1 MNSDLIDLLWE
12 GLLETLYMVF
22 WSSLFALAMGIVL
35 GVTLVVTLVVTEKGG
50 ILEAPKL
57 HKTIGTIINSV
68 RSLPLIILIVLLLP
82 LSRLIVGTTLG
93 PTAAIVSLSIGAAPF
108 LGRIIESALKEV
120 SAGKIEAAK
129 SVGATPFTIIFRVL
143 IPEAMPALVRGIT
156 IGIIG
161 ITEFTAVA
169 GAIGAG
175 GLGSLA
181 IRFGYQRFRE
191 DVLIATVLIIIVLV
205 QLIQWSGDFLVKSI
219 NKKRYKFE

>member
-1 MNSDLIDLLWE
+1 MNADLVDLLWE

-22 WSSLFALAMGIVL
+22 WSSLFALLIGMVL
-35 GVTLVVTLVVTEKGG
+35 GITLVVTEKGG
-50 ILEAPKL
+50 LLESPKL
-57 HKTIGTIINSV
+57 SKVIGSILNGV
-68 RSLPLIILIVLLLP
+68 RSLPFIILIVLLLP
-82 LSRLIVGTTLG
+82 LSRLIVGTSLG

-108 LGRIIESALKEV
+108 LARIIENSLKEV
-120 SAGKIEAAK
+120 SAGKMEAAK
-129 SVGATPFTIIFRVL
+129 SVGASPITIIFRVL
-143 IPEAMPALVRGIT
+143 IPEAMPALVRGVT

-191 DVLIATVLIIIVLV
+191 DVLIATVIIIILLV
-205 QLIQWSGDFLVKSI
+205 QVIQWSGDSIVKAI
-219 NKKRYKFE
+219 HKKRYKFE

>member
-1 MNSDLIDLLWE
+1 MNNDLIDLLWE

-22 WSSLFALAMGIVL
+22 WSSLFALGMGVVL
-35 GVTLVVTLVVTEKGG
+35 GVTLVVTDKGG

-57 HKTIGTIINSV
+57 NKVISTVINGV

-129 SVGATPFTIIFRVL
+129 AVGATPFTIIFRVL

-191 DVLIATVLIIIVLV
+191 DVLIATVLLIILLV
-205 QLIQWSGDFLVKSI
+205 QIIQWSGDLLVKSI

>member
-1 MNSDLIDLLWE
+1 MNADLVDLLRE

-22 WSSLFALAMGIVL
+22 WSSLFALLIGMVL
-35 GVTLVVTLVVTEKGG
+35 GITLVVTEKGG
-50 ILEAPKL
+50 LLESPKL
-57 HKTIGTIINSV
+57 SKVIGSIINGV
-68 RSLPLIILIVLLLP
+68 RSLPFIILIVLLLP
-82 LSRLIVGTTLG
+82 LSRLIVGTSLG

-108 LGRIIESALKEV
+108 LARIIENSLKEV
-120 SAGKIEAAK
+120 SAGKMEAAK
-129 SVGATPFTIIFRVL
+129 SVGASPITIIFRVL
-143 IPEAMPALVRGIT
+143 IPEAMPALVRGVT

-191 DVLIATVLIIIVLV
+191 DVLIATVIIIILLV
-205 QLIQWSGDFLVKSI
+205 QVIQWSGDSIVKAI
-219 NKKRYKFE
+219 HKKRYKFE

>member
-1 MNSDLIDLLWE
+1 
-12 GLLETLYMVF
+12 MVF

-35 GVTLVVTLVVTEKGG
+35 GVTLVVTEKGG

>member
-1 MNSDLIDLLWE
+1 MNNDLIDLLWE

-22 WSSLFALAMGIVL
+22 WSSLFALAMGVVL
-35 GVTLVVTLVVTEKGG
+35 GVTLVVTDKGG

-57 HKTIGTIINSV
+57 NKVISTVINGV

-129 SVGATPFTIIFRVL
+129 AVGATPFTIMFRVL

-191 DVLIATVLIIIVLV
+191 DVLIATVLLIILLV
-205 QLIQWSGDFLVKSI
+205 QIIQWSGDLLVKSI

>member
-1 MNSDLIDLLWE
+1 MRDDLIDLLWK

-22 WSSLFALAMGIVL
+22 WSSLFALVL
-35 GVTLVVTLVVTEKGG
+35 GMTLGVTLVVTEKGG
-50 ILEAPKL
+50 ILEAPRL
-57 HKTIGTIINSV
+57 HKVISTLINSV
-68 RSLPLIILIVLLLP
+68 RSLPFIILIVLLLP
-82 LSRLIVGTTLG
+82 LSRWVVGTTLG

-108 LGRIIESALKEV
+108 LGRIIENTLKEV
-120 SAGKIEAAK
+120 SPGKVEAAK
-129 SVGATPFTIIFRVL
+129 SIGAPPVTIIFHVL
-143 IPEAMPALVRGIT
+143 IPEALPALVRGIT

-191 DVLIATVLIIIVLV
+191 DVLFATVILIILLV
-205 QLIQWSGDFLVKSI
+205 QLIQWGGDFIAGQIS
-219 NKKRYKFE
+219 KKRYKFE

>member
-1 MNSDLIDLLWE
+1 MNNDLFDLLWE
-12 GLLETLYMVF
+12 GLCETLYMVF
-22 WSSLFALAMGIVL
+22 WSSLFALILGIVL
-35 GVTLVVTLVVTEKGG
+35 GITLVVTEKGS

-57 HKTIGTIINSV
+57 NKGIGSVINGV
-68 RSLPLIILIVLLLP
+68 RSLPFIILVVLLLP

-93 PTAAIVSLSIGAAPF
+93 STAAIVSLSIGAAPF
-108 LGRIIESALKEV
+108 LGRIIENSLAEV
-120 SAGKIEAAK
+120 SAGKIEAAI
-129 SVGATPFTIIFRVL
+129 SIGATPFTIIFRVL
-143 IPEAMPALVRGIT
+143 IPEALPALVRAIT

-191 DVLIATVLIIIVLV
+191 DVLFSTVILIIVLV
-205 QLIQWSGDFLVKSI
+205 QVIQWTGDSISKSI

>member
-1 MNSDLIDLLWE
+1 MNADLFDLLWQ

-22 WSSLFALAMGIVL
+22 WSSLFALLIGMVL
-35 GVTLVVTLVVTEKGG
+35 GITLVVTEKGG
-50 ILEAPKL
+50 LLESPKL
-57 HKTIGTIINSV
+57 SKVIGTIINGV
-68 RSLPLIILIVLLLP
+68 RSLPFIILIVLLLP
-82 LSRLIVGTTLG
+82 LSRLMVGTSLG

-108 LGRIIESALKEV
+108 LARIIENSLKEV
-120 SAGKIEAAK
+120 SAGKLEAAK
-129 SVGATPFTIIFRVL
+129 SVGASPSTIIFRVL
-143 IPEAMPALVRGIT
+143 IPEAMPALVRGVT

-191 DVLIATVLIIIVLV
+191 DVLIATVIMIILLV
-205 QLIQWSGDFLVKSI
+205 QIIQWSGDSIVKAI
-219 NKKRYKFE
+219 YKKRYKFE